1 MTPPNDGMAPGSA
14 PETARMTRV
23 LVPIRAL
30 QYTDRVIARVI
41 ELYRQ
46 APVEVHL
53 LNVQP
58 PLPGH
63 VAMFFSADEIRA
75 FHCDDAREELH
86 AARTTLIEAGIPF
99 TCHVEVGDYV
109 AAIAAFASEHRCRHV
124 VLQDDR
130 AGGLARFIL
139 GSAASRVRQ
148 LIDGSS
154 ALCELV

>member
-1 MTPPNDGMAPGSA
+1 MTPPNDDVAPRPVA
-14 PETARMTRV
+14 ETAGMTRL
-23 LVPIRAL
+23 LVPIRGS
-30 QYTDRVIARVI
+30 QDTDRVIARVV

-46 APVEVHL
+46 TPVEVHL

-75 FHCDDAREELH
+75 FHCDDAREELR
-86 AARTTLIEAGIPF
+86 AARQALIDAGIPF
-99 TCHVEVGDYV
+99 TCHIEVGEYV
-109 AAIAAFASEHRCRHV
+109 AAVAAFASEHRCRHV
-124 VLQDDR
+124 VLHDDR
-130 AGGLARFIL
+130 VGALAQFIL